1 MQQPACC
8 NCIFFT
14 VQHKQGSWN
23 SAVEA
28 VNKVSSCLY
37 CMRLSFFPA
46 VTRAV
51 AVRNP
56 YQAHTESGGA
66 IVAFLIDGGHVFA
79 RGNLENFLKDFVV
92 DIPRAHQRRRIGLR
106 ILRATC
112 CLLLQGLGHVSEAQ
126 GS

>member
-1 MQQPACC
+1 M
-8 NCIFFT
+8 
-14 VQHKQGSWN
+14 QHKQGSWN

-37 CMRLSFFPA
+37 CTRLSFFPA

-66 IVAFLIDGGHVFA
+66 IVTFLIDGGHVFA
-79 RGNLENFLKDFVV
+79 RGNLENFLKDFVFDSPPAPPDRPPYPASYMLSPPAGFGSRFRGARV
-92 DIPRAHQRRRIGLR
+92 VSTSASIRR
-106 ILRATC
+106 
-112 CLLLQGLGHVSEAQ
+112 
-126 GS
+126 